1 MLYNND
7 PLLRNAPTYSLFNSA
22 PPNQNDA
29 SLETYAQLYKQQLMM
44 EMQRQQQDYQATDWL
59 GELDK
64 TLKNLDGS
72 TVENLNGNYEFS
84 TLNGQLQG
92 LIQSELM
99 SLVKIK
105 INGNPNAVDNI
116 KKQMD
121 LIKTTTNKIQQEEKQ
136 NLSELNDYMKNYSH
150 LTFDEYRK
158 LKNGIGINHQEEM
171 VTTDTIK
178 TNKRKTTE

>member
-22 PPNQNDA
+22 PQNVNDT

-44 EMQRQQQDYQATDWL
+44 EMQRQQDYSTTDWL
-59 GELDK
+59 SELDK
-64 TLKNLDGS
+64 TLKNLDPS
-72 TVENLNGNYEFS
+72 TVNILNNDYEFS
-84 TLNGQLQG
+84 VLNGQLQS
-92 LIQSELM
+92 LIQAELM

-105 INGNPNAVDNI
+105 INSNPSAVDNM

-121 LIKTTTNKIQQEEKQ
+121 LIKNTTNKIQQEEKQ

-158 LKNGIGINHQEEM
+158 LKNGTAITNQEEV
-171 VTTDTIK
+171 VTTETLK